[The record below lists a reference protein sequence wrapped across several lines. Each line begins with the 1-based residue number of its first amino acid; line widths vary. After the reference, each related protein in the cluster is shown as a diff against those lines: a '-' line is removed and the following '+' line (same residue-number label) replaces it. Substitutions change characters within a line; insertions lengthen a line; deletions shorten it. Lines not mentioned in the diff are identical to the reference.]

1 MFEKEEQRGREG
13 GGRRLKEKQAEC
25 AVGGH
30 WAWAQQQALNALFLG
45 ICRRCSAGSSCMIGK
60 QISLVVRGV
69 HI

>member
-1 MFEKEEQRGREG
+1 MFEKEEQQGREG
-13 GGRRLKEKQAEC
+13 GGRRLKEKLNVLW
-25 AVGGH
+25 VGIGH
-30 WAWAQQQALNALFLG
+30 GQQQALNALFLG